1 MNSAEKTGDVRCLT
15 DAELNNVSGG
25 LHPVPFVFAGLFLL
39 GVAIGDAME
48 PDLGAHVPSSLDELY
63 ASW

>member
-1 MNSAEKTGDVRCLT
+1 MHSAENTADVRFLT
-15 DAELNNVSGG
+15 DAGLDNVNGG
-25 LHPVPFVFAGLFLL
+25 LHPVPFVVAGLFLL

-48 PDLGAHVPSSLDELY
+48 PDLGAHVPSSLGELY

>member
-1 MNSAEKTGDVRCLT
+1 MRNAETTSDIRSLT
-15 DAELNNVSGG
+15 DNELDNVNGG
-25 LHPVPFVFAGLFLL
+25 LHPVPFVVAGLFLL

-48 PDLGAHVPSSLDELY
+48 PDLGAHVPSSLEELY